1 MQLLNWQR
9 SLTGFCSLR
18 CWFANALA
26 LSAMLSI
33 TLAGISSA
41 HAAYVDWVRID
52 NNDEFTTYVDYG
64 NINRSGDLARI
75 WDMRDYKKPH
85 TSHSG
90 ESFSSQKSLIEA
102 DCKGERFR
110 LVGMTMYAGS
120 HLSGK
125 VVEHDDKPLYV
136 WSTFSPG
143 TVGQKLWRIAC
154 NRR

>member
-1 MQLLNWQR
+1 MAVVRKWQNRLAVPAIAASLL
-9 SLTGFCSLR
+9 
-18 CWFANALA
+18 FAVLGEFVA
-26 LSAMLSI
+26 
-33 TLAGISSA
+33 A

-52 NNDEFTTYVDYG
+52 SNDEFTTYVDYG

-90 ESFSSQKSLIEA
+90 QSFSSQKSLIEA

>member
-1 MQLLNWQR
+1 MTLDRQWHASQYGRALLP
-9 SLTGFCSLR
+9 LLFLV
-18 CWFANALA
+18 ALDCFGPA
-26 LSAMLSI
+26 K
-33 TLAGISSA
+33 
-41 HAAYVDWVRID
+41 AAYVDWVRID
-52 NNDEFTTYVDYG
+52 SNDEFTTSVDYG

-90 ESFSSQKSLIEA
+90 EAFSSQKSLIEA

-110 LVGMTMYAGS
+110 LVGMTLYSGN

-143 TVGQKLWRIAC
+143 TVGQKIWRIAC